1 VRRSGRRIR
10 EARELVRNVLAHVL
24 YTPYR
29 WRLALRR
36 DKRRKLQIGS
46 GANPLPGW
54 INADVGPRA
63 ELIVLLEKRLPF
75 EDEFLNRIYLE
86 HVLEHASYETAV
98 SFLRDARRV
107 LKPGG
112 VVRIAVPDLEDL
124 ARGYVDGD
132 WRRFDWVNW
141 PEHAFIKTGAQMINV
156 GFRAWGHQHLYDRE
170 ELGRALAEAGF
181 TEFEFVTRAESRYDD
196 LRGLETRPD
205 STLIV
210 EAKRT

>member
-1 VRRSGRRIR
+1 MTRLERLHEAKELARR
-10 EARELVRNVLAHVL
+10 VLARVL

-29 WRLALRR
+29 WRFARQH
-36 DKRRKLQIGS
+36 DNRRKLQIGS
-46 GANPLPGW
+46 GANRFPGW
-54 INADVGPRA
+54 INADVDPRA
-63 ELIVLLEKRLPF
+63 ELIVFLEKRLPF
-75 EDEFLNRIYLE
+75 DDGFLDRIYLE
-86 HVLEHASYETAV
+86 HVLEHVSYETAV

-107 LKPGG
+107 LKPRG
-112 VVRIAVPDLEDL
+112 VVRIAVPDLGDL

-141 PEHAFIKTGAQMINV
+141 PEHAFIKTGAQMINL

-170 ELGRALAEAGF
+170 EMERALAESGF
-181 TEFEFVTRAESRYDD
+181 TECEFVARAESRHED

-210 EAKRT
+210 EATKT